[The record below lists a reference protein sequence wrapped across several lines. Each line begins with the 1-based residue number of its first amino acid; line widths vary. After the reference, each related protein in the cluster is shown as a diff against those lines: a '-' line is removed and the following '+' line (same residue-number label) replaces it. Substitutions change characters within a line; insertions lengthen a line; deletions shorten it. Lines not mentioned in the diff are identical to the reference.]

1 MKARVGVV
9 RLTGRYSEKSTVT
22 LTTTVVSEKWADIIY
37 ILEESLPLSDGL
49 NMWVKETRNQGG
61 ILYISLLQRSDA
73 SY

>member
-9 RLTGRYSEKSTVT
+9 RLTGRYSEKSMVT
-22 LTTTVVSEKWADIIY
+22 LTTAVVSEKWAAIIY
-37 ILEESLPLSDGL
+37 ILEESLSLSDGL

-61 ILYISLLQRSDA
+61 ISYISLLQRSDA

>member
-9 RLTGRYSEKSTVT
+9 RLTGHYSEKSTVT
-22 LTTTVVSEKWADIIY
+22 LTTAVVSEKWADIIY

-61 ILYISLLQRSDA
+61 ISYISLLQRSDA

>member
-22 LTTTVVSEKWADIIY
+22 LTTAVVSEKWADIIY

-61 ILYISLLQRSDA
+61 ISYISLLQRSDA